1 MVSLLDVE
9 SLYMGRERKGA
20 NTINI
25 STICYGRC
33 KYTIIHTSASTIC
46 YGRCKYI
53 IINITEITGFN
64 KTIRIVHR
72 SARTVGL
79 RRAQACMCSID
90 CIPRV
95 SEKAMKD
102 NTRGSKYK

>member
-1 MVSLLDVE
+1 
-9 SLYMGRERKGA
+9 MGRERKGA

-33 KYTIIHTSASTIC
+33 KYTIINTSASTIC

-53 IINITEITGFN
+53 MINISEITGFN
-64 KTIRIVHR
+64 KTISRIVHR
-72 SARTVGL
+72 SAGTVGL
-79 RRAQACMCSID
+79 RKAQACMCNIH

-95 SEKAMKD
+95 SEKD
-102 NTRGSKYK
+102 LQL